1 MIAPPSHFPGCPIFL
16 PPTST
21 DPNVP
26 NPTTNKMILSLT
38 PSLNFLCKLK
48 QGFYCLGKLRSQ
60 PCYKKCR
67 DFLIFTLSF
76 LFQMLCILCI
86 LALAKVMFLDFV
98 MECVFSLFVRFT
110 FCLCAGAFFC
120 ICVSVSFCICVCVS
134 FCICA
139 SASFC
144 FCVCMEM

>member
-1 MIAPPSHFPGCPIFL
+1 MQRPGAGGAQLVIAPPSHFPGCPIFL

-38 PSLNFLCKLK
+38 PSLNFLCKLN

-76 LFQMLCILCI
+76 
-86 LALAKVMFLDFV
+86 FV
-98 MECVFSLFVRFT
+98 PNFVHIMHIGIGKSNVFSIKHDLAR
-110 FCLCAGAFFC
+110 
-120 ICVSVSFCICVCVS
+120 S
-134 FCICA
+134 
-139 SASFC
+139 C
-144 FCVCMEM
+144 FKFWLKIGDEGDKISKK